1 MSTLV
6 MTELLEQAIAQ
17 LKTIPASDQNAIA
30 PLILEELE
38 DTAQLASEAM
48 AKDRTIHCGT

>member
-1 MSTLV
+1 